1 MWHSAEEAEHKS
13 TAFDIYQ
20 ALGGSQAWRLRW
32 MRRVTVFFLGD
43 ALRQTVSN
51 LRADGTLWR
60 WSTWRSAARHL
71 LGRDGLLRTS
81 YTPWKRYFRRDFH
94 PTQQHSDL
102 SERWLAANAQ
112 VFVRVGSSA

>member
-1 MWHSAEEAEHKS
+1 
-13 TAFDIYQ
+13 
-20 ALGGSQAWRLRW
+20 

-81 YTPWKRYFRRDFH
+81 YAPWKRYFRRDFH
-94 PTQQHSDL
+94 PDQQHSDL
-102 SERWLAANAQ
+102 SERWLEANEQA
-112 VFVRVGSSA
+112 FVRVGTGA